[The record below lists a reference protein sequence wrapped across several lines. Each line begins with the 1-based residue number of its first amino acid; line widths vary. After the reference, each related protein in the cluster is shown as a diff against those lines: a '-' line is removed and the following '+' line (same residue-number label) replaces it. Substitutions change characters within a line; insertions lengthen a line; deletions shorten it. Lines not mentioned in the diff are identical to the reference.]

1 MRKLLIVVRTMLAA
15 GVVLLGSAVA
25 QTSAAPSQTPP
36 AKKPAAPAA
45 KKSPSAAAKTA
56 ASKDE
61 PVTALTTNKQKASY
75 AIGMNWGTGLHRQNI
90 DVDSAAL
97 IQGMKDALAGGKTL
111 LTEDE
116 ARTALMQLQKEVQ
129 EKQQAKA
136 AAEGDA
142 NKKEG
147 EAFLAANKSKEG
159 VVTLP
164 SGLQYKI
171 LKEGTGP
178 KPTATDSVVCNY
190 KGTLINGTEFDSSYK
205 RGEPATFPVTGVI
218 KGWTEALQLMPVGS
232 KWQLFIPS
240 DLAYGPRGTP
250 GGPIGPNATLIFEV
264 ELISIKDKNPPPDK
278 VPAPGGAT
286 GAAGA
291 ATSSPTPAPSPT
303 PAASPTPKK

>member
-1 MRKLLIVVRTMLAA
+1 MRKLSIVVRTMLAA
-15 GVVLLGSAVA
+15 GVVLLGNAVA

-45 KKSPSAAAKTA
+45 KKSSSAATKTGTA
-56 ASKDE
+56 TKDQ
-61 PVTALTTNKQKASY
+61 PVTALTTTKQKASY
-75 AIGMNWGTGLHRQNI
+75 AIGMNWGTGLHRQGI

-116 ARTALMQLQKEVQ
+116 ARAALMQLQKEIQ

-136 AAEGDA
+136 AAEGET

-147 EAFLAANKSKEG
+147 DAFLAANKTKEG

-171 LKEGTGP
+171 LKEGNGP
-178 KPTATDSVVCNY
+178 KPTASDSVVCNY

-232 KWQLFIPS
+232 KWQLFIPP

-250 GGPIGPNATLIFEV
+250 GGPIGPNATLVFEV
-264 ELISIKDKNPPPDK
+264 ELISIKEKNPLPDK
-278 VPAPGGAT
+278 VPAPAAAPNKT
-286 GAAGA
+286 PAGA
-291 ATSSPTPAPSPT
+291 ATSSPTPAP
-303 PAASPTPKK
+303 TPKK